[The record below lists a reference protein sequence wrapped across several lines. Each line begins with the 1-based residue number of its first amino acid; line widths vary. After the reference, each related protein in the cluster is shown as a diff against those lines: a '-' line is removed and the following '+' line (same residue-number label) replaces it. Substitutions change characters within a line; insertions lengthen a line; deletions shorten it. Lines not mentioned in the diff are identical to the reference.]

1 MLVVITVGKIK
12 EYTRKGGF
20 LGDEWWETTVV
31 DEKGNKGVGRDRDK
45 QKSIEKA
52 YKNLRERRGHY

>member
-1 MLVVITVGKIK
+1 VGEIR
-12 EYTRKGGF
+12 EYTRKSGF

-31 DEKGNKGVGRDRDK
+31 DKKGKKGIGRDRDK

-52 YKNLRERRGHY
+52 YKDLREKRGYY